1 VLNLLL
7 DKVAFPSSDTIVVD
21 GKALGGSVVEEAN
34 FVCNIHA
41 NWVSNQSFAALN
53 IPDNERV
60 VVLATEGSEVLLV
73 EGERQALDEDF
84 VQFKSMHHLE
94 GIEIPDNDVSLETH
108 VSLLS

>member
-53 IPDNERV
+53 
-60 VVLATEGSEVLLV
+60 L
-73 EGERQALDEDF
+73 F
-84 VQFKSMHHLE
+84 
-94 GIEIPDNDVSLETH
+94 
-108 VSLLS
+108 